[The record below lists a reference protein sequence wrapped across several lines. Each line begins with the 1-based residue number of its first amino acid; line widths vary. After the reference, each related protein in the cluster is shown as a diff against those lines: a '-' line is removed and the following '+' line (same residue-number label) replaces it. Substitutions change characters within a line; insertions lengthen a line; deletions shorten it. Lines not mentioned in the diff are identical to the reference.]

1 MVCTVEIIHLDKLMN
16 QQSIPLYMTPNPPQ
30 QYMHISP
37 FAAELLDQIR
47 LIGKKV
53 NTENDNTICVEFYP
67 VGTVCT
73 PPPPTLPSK
82 SPTPYCPLWVHPR
95 VVHVCICIWMCRG
108 CAVQQAEDVK
118 SSLYVGLCK
127 VGWRE
132 GRAWAGCWCRCEWFP
147 QGSQSHW
154 REVKEGEDEGWRV
167 WFSSLWTAPSVKERG
182 WSRGA
187 GC

>member
-1 MVCTVEIIHLDKLMN
+1 MEIIHLDKLMN

-73 PPPPTLPSK
+73 PPPPHPPLQISHTVLSFV
-82 SPTPYCPLWVHPR
+82 SP
-95 VVHVCICIWMCRG
+95 
-108 CAVQQAEDVK
+108 
-118 SSLYVGLCK
+118 
-127 VGWRE
+127 
-132 GRAWAGCWCRCEWFP
+132 
-147 QGSQSHW
+147 SQSCACLYLYLN
-154 REVKEGEDEGWRV
+154 V
-167 WFSSLWTAPSVKERG
+167 
-182 WSRGA
+182 
-187 GC
+187 